1 MWFPS
6 HDRMHH
12 DNCPVLSWMSSNVV
26 VKPYKTD
33 FKTPTKEK
41 PHNKIDGM
49 VALIMGVGRA
59 MYDNDPETQSLEDGI
74 KEL

>member
-1 MWFPS
+1 MAG
-6 HDRMHH
+6 
-12 DNCPVLSWMSSNVV
+12 NVV
-26 VKPYKTD
+26 KKPYKTD

-41 PHNKIDGM
+41 DHNKIDGM

-59 MYDNDPETQSLEDGI
+59 MYDGDGPDPQSLERGV